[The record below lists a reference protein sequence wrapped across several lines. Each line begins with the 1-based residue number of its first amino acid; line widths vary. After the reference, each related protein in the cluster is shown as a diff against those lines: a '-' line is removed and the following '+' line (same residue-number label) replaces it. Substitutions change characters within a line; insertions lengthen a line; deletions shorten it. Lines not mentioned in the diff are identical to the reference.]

1 MPATAA
7 ERTRIAVQVES
18 HNIALY
24 DRLIPT
30 IMADVLTLFEHV
42 RTLSH
47 ERHRPAFEQLAGG

>member
-7 ERTRIAVQVES
+7 ERTRIAVQVERD
-18 HNIALY
+18 NIALY

-30 IMADVLTLFEHV
+30 IMADVLTLFERV

-47 ERHRPAFEQLAGG
+47 ERLRPAFEHWAGG